1 MKAFILWTWV
11 AISPANPT
19 IVTIDGY
26 ETLTRCRETGQ
37 QLDSVWASMGTEHH
51 FVCLE
56 AK

>member
-11 AISPANPT
+11 AINPMDPT
-19 IVTIDGY
+19 VVTIDGY
-26 ETLTRCRETGQ
+26 ATLERCVTTGRD
-37 QLDSVWASMGTEHH
+37 LDSVWASMGVKHS